1 MHTFTHTDT
10 HSDMCDCCFYPVFFF
25 FFQKEIGV
33 EFIGP
38 NSESIQLMGDKIES
52 KRIAMKAGVNMIPGF
67 DGVVEDVEHCV
78 KLAKEIGMVWAR
90 SVDSFKGDCRP
101 KL

>member
-1 MHTFTHTDT
+1 MQLLLLIVSTLFF
-10 HSDMCDCCFYPVFFF
+10 FYFFF
-25 FFQKEIGV
+25 FLFQKEIGV

-90 SVDSFKGDCRP
+90 SVDSFKGDSRP